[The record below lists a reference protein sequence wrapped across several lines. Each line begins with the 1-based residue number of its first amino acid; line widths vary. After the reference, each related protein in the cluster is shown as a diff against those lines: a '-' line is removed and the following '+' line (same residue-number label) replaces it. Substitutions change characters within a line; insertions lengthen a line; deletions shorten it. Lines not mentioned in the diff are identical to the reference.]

1 MLFSDWECCCVSF
14 SADND
19 QSVLLAH
26 VVFSEQL
33 SAADELAS
41 IISAVLRDLRID
53 PASYRSVYAG
63 IINDRFAL
71 VPENFDETSVTP
83 LFDFTNGQRKE
94 EAVMKQRLAD
104 GTTFVFAMP
113 LIIEQALG
121 HIFHNVKFLHSGIC
135 AIQFRP
141 LLTPPDLYAALV
153 VHKHYLEVAIR
164 RQQQLVFYNAFSYET
179 IDDVLYYVLYVSEQY
194 QLDPALH
201 TFYLAMNAPTDSE
214 MSKLL
219 KKYMRN
225 ISFMTDGAPLFKNEA
240 EQLPGHYFFTLKAL
254 KECAL

>member
-1 MLFSDWECCCVSF
+1 MLFSDRECCCVSF
-14 SADND
+14 SAENG

-33 SAADELAS
+33 SAADELAN
-41 IISAVLRDLRID
+41 IISAFLRDLRID
-53 PASYRSVYAG
+53 PALCKSVYAG
-63 IINDRFAL
+63 IINERVAL
-71 VPENFDETSVTP
+71 IPENFDEASVTP

-94 EAVMKQRLAD
+94 EIVMKQRLAD
-104 GTTFVFAMP
+104 GTTFVFAIP
-113 LIIEQALG
+113 LNIEQALG
-121 HIFHNVKFLHSGIC
+121 NIFHNVKFLHSGIC

-141 LLTPPDLYAALV
+141 LLTPPDLYATLV
-153 VHKHYLEVAIR
+153 VHKNYLEVAIR

-214 MSKLL
+214 LSKLL
-219 KKYMRN
+219 KKYIRN
-225 ISFMTDGAPLFKNEA
+225 ISFMTDGAPLFKGEA